1 MTNILFRVIM
11 SSDGFEVKIGPPRLT
26 KYEHA
31 RIIGARALML
41 SMGAPPFVEPSKK
54 NEFQIAE
61 EELRNRLL
69 PIIIRRTL
77 PNGDYQDI
85 PVSRLQIP
93 FF

>member
-1 MTNILFRVIM
+1 M
-11 SSDGFEVKIGPPRLT
+11 SKPSKDFEVRIGPPRLT

-41 SMGAPPFVEPSKK
+41 SMGAPPFTDPTGK
-54 NEFQIAE
+54 NGFQIAE
-61 EELRNRLL
+61 EELRGMLL

-85 PVSRLQIP
+85 PVNRLQIP

>member
-1 MTNILFRVIM
+1 M
-11 SSDGFEVKIGPPRLT
+11 SGPSEKFEVKIGPPRLT

-41 SMGAPPFVEPSKK
+41 SMGAPPFVDPTGK
-54 NEFQIAE
+54 NAFQIAE

-69 PIIIRRTL
+69 PIIIRRSL

-85 PVSRLQIP
+85 PVYSLQIP
-93 FF
+93 VF